1 MDWLVPLALILAC
14 QIGLILAGVP
24 VFFAFLA
31 VVFGAAL
38 FVFPGTVGVTLLSRS
53 LVEGLS
59 RFVLL
64 PIPLFLMIGHLLVES
79 GAGARRSPPSA
90 AGSERLETARAS

>member
-1 MDWLVPLALILAC
+1 MDWLGPLALILAC
-14 QIGLILAGVP
+14 QIGLILSGVP

-38 FVFPGTVGVTLLSRS
+38 FVFPGTIGVTLLSRS

-64 PIPLFLMIGHLLVES
+64 PPGDLPDSVQPEPLLQAL
-79 GAGARRSPPSA
+79 AGWV
-90 AGSERLETARAS
+90 